1 MGSATR
7 TALAAAKQDL
17 AARKG
22 VTLASGEQLLSAGRA
37 IEGSAQLRAV
47 LADPA
52 VEAFEK
58 SALITSIFGALDAT
72 ASALLSDLA
81 SARWSTR
88 AEFLDGIEEIGIR
101 AIAQSAGGKASIER
115 ELFEVERAVASDAE
129 LELAIGSTLGDT
141 TQKAALVD
149 RLLGSL
155 ISAATAAIVRH
166 LVQSPRGRRIG
177 ELLRSAADLVADA
190 NGRIVAT
197 VTSAAPL
204 SAAHEKKL
212 VQTLT
217 ARYERTPILNVV
229 IDDRIL
235 GGLRVQVGDEVVDGT
250 IASRLADLRLQ
261 LAG

>member
-1 MGSATR
+1 
-7 TALAAAKQDL
+7 
-17 AARKG
+17 
-22 VTLASGEQLLSAGRA
+22 
-37 IEGSAQLRAV
+37 
-47 LADPA
+47 
-52 VEAFEK
+52 
-58 SALITSIFGALDAT
+58 
-72 ASALLSDLA
+72 
-81 SARWSTR
+81 
-88 AEFLDGIEEIGIR
+88 
-101 AIAQSAGGKASIER
+101 
-115 ELFEVERAVASDAE
+115 
-129 LELAIGSTLGDT
+129 
-141 TQKAALVD
+141 
-149 RLLGSL
+149 L

>member
-1 MGSATR
+1 MERPEIDWDDTDAFTVGTV
-7 TALAAAKQDL
+7 
-17 AARKG
+17 G
-22 VTLASGEQLLSAGRA
+22 PAGRRVFFIQA
-37 IEGSAQLRAV
+37 RRAGQV
-47 LADPA
+47 VSLKL
-52 VEAFEK
+52 EK
-58 SALITSIFGALDAT
+58 QQVAGL
-72 ASALLSDLA
+72 
-81 SARWSTR
+81 

-149 RLLGSL
+149 RLLGSS
-155 ISAATAAIVRH
+155 ISAATAAIVRP

>member
-7 TALAAAKQDL
+7 TALEAAKQDL

-22 VTLASGEQLLSAGRA
+22 VTLTSGEQLLSAGRA
-37 IEGSAQLRAV
+37 IESSAQLRAV

-52 VEAFEK
+52 VEASEK
-58 SALITSIFGALDAT
+58 SALIASIFGALDAT
-72 ASALLSDLA
+72 ASSLLAALA
-81 SARWSTR
+81 SSRWSNR
-88 AEFLDGIEEIGIR
+88 AEFLDGVEEIGIR
-101 AIAQSAGGKASIER
+101 AIAHAAGAKVSVER
-115 ELFEVERAVASDAE
+115 ELFEVERAVSSDAE

-141 TQKAALVD
+141 TQKATLVD
-149 RLLGSL
+149 RLLGASV
-155 ISAATAAIVRH
+155 SPATAAIVRH

-190 NGRIVAT
+190 NGRLVAT

-217 ARYERTPILNVV
+217 ARYHREPILNVV
-229 IDDRIL
+229 IDDRVL